1 MTKELL
7 NISGKIDQPTIETY
21 RAIAEETAELGIDYV
36 VVGASARDLVLHY
49 AYGIDITRATTDLD
63 FAIEVEDWVTVECLK
78 DNLVKRAFTESDA
91 TRRLISPTQIIV
103 DLVPF
108 GSIADEDQIIRWP
121 PDNAFAMNVLGFP
134 EACAHAVWV
143 RIQEAP
149 AIDIPVVSPEGL
161 LLLKVISWS
170 DRSRDS
176 RRKDALDMRYLL
188 NVYDRLPHKES
199 GVYDSE
205 LLVEYDGDTQLVG
218 AYLLGAK
225 ASAIANDATRSYV
238 VSFMDDEHKDQLA
251 LEMGA
256 SGDDYD
262 YTIRL
267 IEVLL
272 DGLERVKNA
281 DK

>member
-91 TRRLISPTQIIV
+91 AQRLISPTQIIV

-134 EACAHAVWV
+134 EACGGNGK
-143 RIQEAP
+143 
-149 AIDIPVVSPEGL
+149 AI
-161 LLLKVISWS
+161 W
-170 DRSRDS
+170 RH
-176 RRKDALDMRYLL
+176 
-188 NVYDRLPHKES
+188 VYKGR
-199 GVYDSE
+199 
-205 LLVEYDGDTQLVG
+205 
-218 AYLLGAK
+218 
-225 ASAIANDATRSYV
+225 
-238 VSFMDDEHKDQLA
+238 
-251 LEMGA
+251 
-256 SGDDYD
+256 
-262 YTIRL
+262 
-267 IEVLL
+267 
-272 DGLERVKNA
+272 
-281 DK
+281 